1 MPMRCPRCEGFMITA
16 QLNELWSS
24 AMVDGWRCLLCGEN
38 IDPVIEGNRT
48 GNRTGHTPPVQSRAR
63 VPGTPTAK
71 PQKGRLR

>member
-16 QLNELWSS
+16 QLNELCSS
-24 AMVDGWRCLLCGEN
+24 AMVEGWRCLLCGEN
-38 IDPVIEGNRT
+38 IDPVIE

-71 PQKGRLR
+71 SAKGGLR